1 MWKTR
6 PTGFPHS
13 APAGEM
19 LIAAFSAPLK
29 NPP

>member
-6 PTGFPHS
+6 QTGFPHS

-19 LIAAFSAPLK
+19 LVSSFSMTLE